1 MAEFTRIFRYHRT
14 VKEERQEVPPRSPLN
29 TVNGCYRF
37 YTSGFL
43 SHGLSS
49 SAILILGLVIKMFIT
64 TEAGAASSLGLPLSP
79 SKQPEITLAQVSPRA
94 SRPLRV
100 AYLST
105 SATMASLWMAKEIGG
120 FAKEKIDVEVLS
132 MASSVAIPALIAN
145 EIDAVQV
152 SAAPVITASLRG
164 HDVVFV
170 AGLLNTMIWDFYA
183 RPELK
188 SAEQL
193 KGKVIGTDRPATPVA
208 YGTLVALK
216 KMGLTPKDVQ
226 LFPLGSSAQVVA
238 ALHSGQIVGGLG
250 SPPASFLLERAGF
263 RSMVNLLDVPYQNVG
278 IVVRR
283 SRMEELGT
291 RLVPLLR
298 SIRAGIDRYYSDKG
312 VAMKVIGRY
321 TKETDADVLDKTYE
335 FYRRAGFRRELVTSE
350 PGLQGI
356 LDFLSE
362 TIPEAKKAAPAQFF
376 DDRFVRQVNSGK

>member
-1 MAEFTRIFRYHRT
+1 MNQPR
-14 VKEERQEVPPRSPLN
+14 KEAPPRTGRTAIRLSYGLRAS
-29 TVNGCYRF
+29 V
-37 YTSGFL
+37 FL
-43 SHGLSS
+43 RHR
-49 SAILILGLVIKMFIT
+49 LIGNALLLIGMAVRMLFGA
-64 TEAGAASSLGLPLSP
+64 EAGAASLRSLP
-79 SKQPEITLAQVSPRA
+79 SSMTQAEVTLAQASPRA

-120 FAKEKIDVEVLS
+120 FAKESVEVEVLS

-183 RPELK
+183 RPEVK
-188 SAEQL
+188 SPEQL
-193 KGKVIGTDRPATPVA
+193 KGKLVGTDRPATPVA

-238 ALHSGQIVGGLG
+238 ALHSGQIIGGLG
-250 SPPASFLLERAGF
+250 APPASFVLERAGF

-283 SRMEELGT
+283 SRMDELGS

-298 SIRAGIDRYYSDKG
+298 SVRAGIDRYYSDKPF
-312 VAMKVIGRY
+312 AMKVIGKY
-321 TKETDADVLDKTYE
+321 TKEADADVLDKTYE
-335 FYRRAGFRRELVTSE
+335 FYRRAGFRRELVISE
-350 PGLQGI
+350 PGVQGI

-362 TIPEAKKAAPAQFF
+362 TIPEAKKAAPGQFF

>member
-1 MAEFTRIFRYHRT
+1 MKQYT
-14 VKEERQEVPPRSPLN
+14 KEI
-29 TVNGCYRF
+29 RF
-37 YTSGFL
+37 PATITSLFCGF
-43 SHGLSS
+43 SS
-49 SAILILGLVIKMFIT
+49 SVLFKHRLIGNAIMMVGIAIRLLFSA
-64 TEAGAASSLGLPLSP
+64 EAGAAPLLEPLLSAT
-79 SKQPEITLAQVSPRA
+79 QPEITLAQASPRP

-120 FAKEKIDVEVLS
+120 FAKEGVDVEVLS

-183 RPELK
+183 RPEVK
-188 SAEQL
+188 SPEQL
-193 KGKVIGTDRPATPVA
+193 KGKLIGTDRPATPVA

-216 KMGLTPKDVQ
+216 KMGLTAKDVQ

-238 ALHSGQIVGGLG
+238 ALQSGQIIGGLG
-250 SPPASFLLERAGF
+250 APPASFVLERAGF
-263 RSMVNLLDVPYQNVG
+263 RSMVNLLDIPYQNVG

-283 SRMEELGT
+283 SRMDELGS

-298 SIRAGIDRYYSDKG
+298 SVRAGIDRYYSDKAF
-312 VAMKVIGRY
+312 AMKVIGKY
-321 TKETDADVLDKTYE
+321 TKEADAEVLNKTYE
-335 FYRRAGFRRELVTSE
+335 FYRRAGFRRELVISE
-350 PGLQGI
+350 PGVQGI

-362 TIPEAKKAAPAQFF
+362 TIPEAKKAAPGQFF